1 MAVSRIIDPPMS
13 HLLQNLLAPLSF
25 GTRFRG
31 PSKPSDPRV
40 YSRALAFQPLIGFLI
55 GAVAAVLPLF
65 MAVYFRGVQGF
76 MLFASGVYLFLLEWL
91 TRFDHLHGF
100 DAACRALAG
109 FGVSP
114 EERLARLGQ
123 PGSSPC
129 TAILFALKLLLL
141 YLIFMRTALFG
152 DNMLLAIVL
161 VAVPF
166 FGRTVMLFSY
176 PSERTGD
183 SSAGGI
189 GSVGG
194 AVKLFW
200 TLTTLLLLAIAL
212 GMLRVYGGDFF
223 SFRTMKLTMSG
234 FGDGGLPPLFA
245 LISLGIED
253 TGSFLVSGFL
263 TMLYWN
269 TEAEKKLKM
278 RPAPCFAGA
287 VCETAELAAMII
299 FLILCD
305 ELIF

>member
-1 MAVSRIIDPPMS
+1 MS

-40 YSRALAFQPLIGFLI
+40 YSRALALQPPVGLLL
-55 GAVAAVLPLF
+55 GAAAAVLPLF
-65 MAVYFRGVQGF
+65 MTVCFRGVQGF

-109 FGVSP
+109 YGVP
-114 EERLARLGQ
+114 PGERLARLGQ

-129 TAILFALKLLLL
+129 TPLLIGLKLLLL

-166 FGRTVMLFSY
+166 LGRTAMLFSY
-176 PSERTGD
+176 PSEPARNG
-183 SSAGGI
+183 SGGI
-189 GSVGG
+189 GSVGS

-200 TLTTLLLLAIAL
+200 TLTALLLLAIAL

-253 TGSFLVSGFL
+253 TGSFFVSGFL

>member
-1 MAVSRIIDPPMS
+1 MPRFLQVILAAV
-13 HLLQNLLAPLSF
+13 SF
-25 GTRFRG
+25 GTRFQG
-31 PSKPSDPRV
+31 PVKPADSGLFAA
-40 YSRALAFQPLIGFLI
+40 ALALQPAVGLWIGLAASILPMFL
-55 GAVAAVLPLF
+55 AVN
-65 MAVYFRGVQGF
+65 FRGLQGL
-76 MLFASGVYLFLLEWL
+76 MLFASGIYLFLLEWL
-91 TRFDHLHGF
+91 TRFDNLHEF
-100 DAACRALAG
+100 DAACRMLAG
-109 FGVSP
+109 ANVPP
-114 EERLARLGQ
+114 EERIRRRTQ

-129 TAILFALKLLLL
+129 TAILIGLKLLLL

-166 FGRTVMLFSY
+166 LGRTVMLFSY
-176 PSERTGD
+176 PSEPAGD
-183 SSAGGI
+183 GGGV
-189 GSVGG
+189 GSVRG

-200 TLTTLLLLAIAL
+200 TLTALLLLAVAL

-234 FGDGGLPPLFA
+234 FGDGGLPPLIA

-287 VCETAELAAMII
+287 VCETAELGALIV
-299 FLILCD
+299 FLILAD
-305 ELIF
+305 DIIF